1 MSLPEIHATY
11 RLTKTPVL
19 RGITT
24 PDGRSVHVLALRV
37 AASRS
42 TYSNTTG
49 QWETR
54 SRLYIDVDYFGDDAH
69 VVAGKLDKGTEV
81 YIGGELVTDEWTD
94 KTTGDKRSKIKIN
107 ARRLRPVMPVPT
119 VQPLNAGRLTRSA
132 TPNTGHPGGTTGTT
146 PSGTVGGD
154 SDPWGGG
161 AQTTL
166 NTDSDGNP
174 PF

>member
-11 RLTKTPVL
+11 RLAKMPTLK
-19 RGITT
+19 GITT

-42 TYSNTTG
+42 VYNTMTRK
-49 QWETR
+49 WETK
-54 SRLYIDVDYFGDDAH
+54 SQLFIDVDYFGDDAH
-69 VVAGKLDKGTEV
+69 VLGGKLNTGTEV

-119 VQPLNAGRLTRSA
+119 VQPLNAGRSTHSA
-132 TPNTGHPGGTTGTT
+132 TPNTGHPGGATSTT
-146 PSGTVGGD
+146 PSATAGGD
-154 SDPWGGG
+154 SDPWGS
-161 AQTTL
+161 QTAL
-166 NTDSDGNP
+166 NADGDGNP